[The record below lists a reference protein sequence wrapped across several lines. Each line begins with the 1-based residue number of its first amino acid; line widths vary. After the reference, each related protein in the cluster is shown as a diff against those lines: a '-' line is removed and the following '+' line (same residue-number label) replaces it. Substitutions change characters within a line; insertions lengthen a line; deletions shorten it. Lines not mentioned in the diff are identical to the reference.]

1 MTTYRNPLARLSR
14 KEKRGGGLVLGLVI
28 VTAVLETGGAVS
40 LMPFPS
46 VLANPDGVQASAM
59 LNAVFDGLGST
70 SADTFL
76 LALGAAAFGLILFS
90 AFVSQLLRSAVGG
103 LN

>member
-14 KEKRGGGLVLGLVI
+14 KEKRRGGLVLGLVI
-28 VTAVLETGGAVS
+28 VTAVLETGGAAS
-40 LMPFPS
+40 LMSFPS

-59 LNAVFDGLGST
+59 LNAMFDGLGST

-90 AFVSQLLRSAVGG
+90 PFVSQLLRSAVGG